1 MKWRQLFLLEHFGP
15 LALKLRSARS
25 IQLYLSVSPLPLGL
39 KFLMASILV
48 TWNGLK
54 WAGND

>member
-1 MKWRQLFLLEHFGP
+1 MAAIIFIRAFWPFGTK
-15 LALKLRSARS
+15 AAFRS
-25 IQLYLSVSPLPLGL
+25 IHPTISVCLPVSLPLGL
-39 KFLMASILV
+39 KFWMASILV